1 MNQIYFSDTYMFQE
15 KYELLADNWWLVDE
29 DLLKDDSWFAGLNC
43 FNNSPSLN
51 NLSFEDIITQ
61 KFMRNNNLDDNL
73 SLILNNEKDNE
84 SIHDEDLAWMNADK
98 DENWAENLNLWNVQ
112 IWTGNYQD
120 PRDKTTQIDS
130 IFKIETSK
138 IFNWEIQDQ
147 FDIINEETKQKN
159 STDVSY
165 KDLLEIKYLNSDIKE
180 SEENKKFTKRNVDVK
195 NSTSKIYP
203 VKLPFRRWGKD
214 KDKLAFKM
222 LQDMC
227 KDSGISFEQFI
238 KVEESEIIDE
248 YAQIFTNELY
258 SSIIERIANE
268 LGWMKR
274 PIYLF
279 HRFQKIHSQSDSLS
293 IREVKFL
300 KQLLADSSS
309 DSIDY
314 SLIEFH
320 FPCKSKQVTLN
331 KILNFKQYIFNYL
344 RS

>member
-1 MNQIYFSDTYMFQE
+1 MFQE
-15 KYELLADNWWLVDE
+15 KYELLADDWLLIDE
-29 DLLKDDSWFAGLNC
+29 DLPKDDSWFVGLSC
-43 FNNSPSLN
+43 FSNSPSLN

-61 KFMRNNNLDDNL
+61 KFMRNNNLDDSL
-73 SLILNNEKDNE
+73 SLILNNGKDNE
-84 SIHDEDLAWMNADK
+84 SIPDEDLACMN
-98 DENWAENLNLWNVQ
+98 DERGEKFDNWTKILNLWNVQ

-130 IFKIETSK
+130 IFKLETTK

-147 FDIINEETKQKN
+147 FDIINEETTQKDAI
-159 STDVSY
+159 DVSY
-165 KDLLEIKYLNSDIKE
+165 KDLLEIKNLNPEIKE
-180 SEENKKFTKRNVDVK
+180 SEENKEFTKLNVDAE
-195 NSTSKIYP
+195 NSTSNIYP
-203 VKLPFRRWGKD
+203 VKFPFRRWGKN

-227 KDSGISFEQFI
+227 KDSGINFEQFI
-238 KVEESEIIDE
+238 KADESEVIDE

-258 SSIIERIANE
+258 SCIIERIANE

-279 HRFQKIHSQSDSLS
+279 NRFQKIHSQTDCLS
-293 IREVKFL
+293 VREVKFL
-300 KQLLADSSS
+300 KQHLADSSS

-320 FPCKSKQVTLN
+320 LPCKSKQATLD
-331 KILNFKQYIFNYL
+331 KILNFKK
-344 RS
+344 